1 MNHGSIAKMKWNK
14 GQSETKWK
22 RENKE
27 LRSTQIYKGC
37 LIWNMMVICGHAQ
50 VCVCVHFW
58 CVRWGWPIL
67 ALTWML
73 KTEGMV
79 RTFAT
84 KTCLSGCVQIRHVL
98 MIPYASHAPEPQL
111 VAGQPVIIASI
122 PDVWPCLARNQV
134 NVLAESGK
142 LPQSN
147 SGRLN
152 LSDCFPNWFIH
163 RQK

>member
-1 MNHGSIAKMKWNK
+1 M
-14 GQSETKWK
+14 
-22 RENKE
+22 
-27 LRSTQIYKGC
+27 
-37 LIWNMMVICGHAQ
+37 
-50 VCVCVHFW
+50 
-58 CVRWGWPIL
+58 

-98 MIPYASHAPEPQL
+98 MIPYASHAPEPEL
-111 VAGQPVIIASI
+111 VAGQHIIVASI

-147 SGRLN
+147 SGRTCRIGSRIDSFIARNKRSKLN
-152 LSDCFPNWFIH
+152 FVMCFWYLRMGDALFVFVCGLTY
-163 RQK
+163 KTVA

>member
-14 GQSETKWK
+14 GQSETRWK
-22 RENKE
+22 RENKGTKIKYIRAAWFE
-27 LRSTQIYKGC
+27 TWWSFAVTHKC
-37 LIWNMMVICGHAQ
+37 

-111 VAGQPVIIASI
+111 VAGQHVIIASI